1 MLPASWRFTAIGVP
15 WQIDTAE
22 PLPVEV
28 ATAVG
33 DRIEAFDGV
42 YSRFRADSLVTRIAS
57 EPGMHR
63 FPADAALLFDV
74 YRDLYEATDGAV
86 TPLIG
91 RALETLGYDAA
102 YSLIPRGDG
111 IATPAWDDAIAW
123 RDGTLSTLAPVT
135 VDVGAAGKGYLAD
148 LVGEVL
154 REAGITEYTVDAS
167 GDIVHAGGRPLRVGL
182 EHPLDAT
189 KAIGIATLADGALC
203 ASATNRRAWGSGLH
217 HIVDPTTGLP
227 TREVLATWVI
237 APTGLIADGIA
248 TALFFADAERLL
260 ERFEFTW
267 VRMLSNGR
275 IEHSAA
281 FEGEVF

>member
-1 MLPASWRFTAIGVP
+1 VLPASWRFTAIGVP